1 MNWRDSYTYTSSVK
15 EVSTE
20 QHYNSEKRRLKEKRN
35 RGLKA
40 KGGGGGGAKPDQP
53 DTIVPIN
60 GTANTTAKSGLD
72 EAIYDRYATSYGIA
86 NLRKNY
92 NYKGVP
98 YEYKNFMD

>member
-1 MNWRDSYTYTSSVK
+1 MK
-15 EVSTE
+15 E
-20 QHYNSEKRRLKEKRN
+20 RRI

-53 DTIVPIN
+53 DILVPIN
-60 GTANTTAKSGLD
+60 GTANTTEKSGLD
-72 EAIYDRYATSYGIA
+72 EAIYDKYATSYGIA